1 MKQKILLS
9 ILVFSIIFNGYLL
22 YSNNHKQTIIDEV
35 ISYKLNAVLAD
46 SHGLKMAIDSHLES
60 ETENGQLQE
69 RLQRLIFTTQSA
81 ENVLR
86 LSNNSYRLRVALK
99 QYWFNLDTITLNEQ
113 NLLLLIE
120 VIDTQFC
127 DYKIEAYN
135 SETIGRMTNSFEYIN
150 EEIIRK

>member
-99 QYWFNLDTITLNEQ
+99 QYWFNLDTITLN
-113 NLLLLIE
+113 
-120 VIDTQFC
+120 
-127 DYKIEAYN
+127 
-135 SETIGRMTNSFEYIN
+135 
-150 EEIIRK
+150 